1 LTLVVAPGKPAAG
14 DAVSTPV
21 LWQFRASH
29 FNEKARWALDWKGI
43 PHVRRSLLPGW
54 HVPRMLWLT
63 RQTQTPALQIDRDV
77 VADSTRIIER
87 LERLQPD
94 PPLYPS
100 DESARHRAIE
110 LEDFFDTE
118 LGPHLRRA
126 VFFEALGHTDFA
138 AALFATGESP
148 TTRALY
154 GASFPVSRVLMRLS
168 MGIDA
173 ARAAESRRKVEAA
186 IDRIEHELQPSGYLV
201 GDAFSVADL
210 TAAALLSPV
219 VLPRE
224 FPYLFPSPLPESV
237 QRYRDSLAGR
247 RAVAWTEEMYRRH
260 RGRSA
265 EVAA

>member
-1 LTLVVAPGKPAAG
+1 
-14 DAVSTPV
+14 
-21 LWQFRASH
+21 
-29 FNEKARWALDWKGI
+29 
-43 PHVRRSLLPGW
+43 
-54 HVPRMLWLT
+54 
-63 RQTQTPALQIDRDV
+63 
-77 VADSTRIIER
+77 
-87 LERLQPD
+87 
-94 PPLYPS
+94 
-100 DESARHRAIE
+100 
-110 LEDFFDTE
+110 
-118 LGPHLRRA
+118 
-126 VFFEALGHTDFA
+126 
-138 AALFATGESP
+138 
-148 TTRALY
+148 
-154 GASFPVSRVLMRLS
+154 MRLS

-224 FPYLFPSPLPESV
+224 FPYVFPSPLPESV
-237 QRYRDSLAGR
+237 QRYRDSLADR